1 MPAYIIANMTVTK
14 PEAYEGYR
22 ALAAPAVAKHGGR
35 FLVRGGKNEVLEG
48 AFPASRV
55 VVVEFETYEGANH
68 AFDNDIFVLH
78 HPEASKLAWQR
89 TLDFLSRRLSV
100 A

>member
-55 VVVEFETYEGANH
+55 VVVEFETYEKARAFYDSPEYRAAREKRIGA
-68 AFDNDIFVLH
+68 A
-78 HPEASKLAWQR
+78 
-89 TLDFLSRRLSV
+89 DFNMLV
-100 A
+100 VEGV